1 MIELDIPGR
10 GVLRLQHL
18 VTDVNGTLA
27 VDGRLIDGVA
37 KGLLGLS
44 DRLQIHLLTAD
55 THGRQ
60 ELLDR
65 QLGLQAVRIPAG
77 GEAQAKGTYVRGLGA
92 DQVVALGQGA
102 NDAGMLHDAALGICV
117 LGPEGTAVEALMA
130 ADVVAPS
137 VLDALALLYQPLRL
151 VATLRR

>member
-27 VDGRLIDGVA
+27 VDGQLIDGVA
-37 KGLLGLS
+37 KSLLGLR

-60 ELLDR
+60 QSLDR
-65 QLGLQAVRIPAG
+65 QLGLQAVRIQTG
-77 GEAQAKGTYVRGLGA
+77 GESLAKAAFVRDLGA
-92 DQVVALGQGA
+92 DQVIALGQGA
-102 NDAGMLHDAALGICV
+102 NDVAMLRDAALGICV

-130 ADVVAPS
+130 ADVLAS
-137 VLDALALLYQPLRL
+137 NVLDALDLLYQPLRL

>member
-27 VDGRLIDGVA
+27 ADGRLIDGVA
-37 KGLLGLS
+37 KSLLGLR
-44 DRLQIHLLTAD
+44 DRLEIHLLTAD

-60 ELLDR
+60 DLLDH
-65 QLGLQAVRIPAG
+65 QLGLQAVRIRAG
-77 GEAQAKGTYVRGLGA
+77 GESPAKADFVRGLGA
-92 DQVVALGQGA
+92 DQVVVLGQGA
-102 NDAGMLHDAALGICV
+102 NDVAMLEDAALGICV

>member
-27 VDGRLIDGVA
+27 ADGRLIDGVA
-37 KGLLGLS
+37 KSLLGLR
-44 DRLQIHLLTAD
+44 DRLEIHLLTAD

-60 ELLDR
+60 DLLDR
-65 QLGLQAVRIPAG
+65 QLGLKAVRIQAG
-77 GEAQAKGTYVRGLGA
+77 GESPAKAAFVRGIGA
-92 DQVVALGQGA
+92 DQVVVLGQGA
-102 NDAGMLHDAALGICV
+102 NDVAMLQDAALGICV

-137 VLDALALLYQPLRL
+137 VLDALALLHQPLRL

>member
-1 MIELDIPGR
+1 MIELEIPGR

-27 VDGRLIDGVA
+27 VDGQLIEGVA
-37 KGLLGLS
+37 KSLLGLR

-60 ELLDR
+60 ESLDR

-77 GEAQAKGTYVRGLGA
+77 GESLAKAAFVRDLGA
-92 DQVVALGQGA
+92 DQVAALGQGA
-102 NDAGMLHDAALGICV
+102 NDVAMLHDAALGICV
-117 LGPEGTAVEALMA
+117 LGAEGTAVEALMA
-130 ADVVAPS
+130 ADVVAPN

>member
-27 VDGRLIDGVA
+27 VDGHLVEGVA
-37 KGLLGLS
+37 SSLLALG
-44 DRLQIHLLTAD
+44 DRLRIHLLTAD

-60 ELLDR
+60 ALLDQ

-77 GEAQAKGTYVRGLGA
+77 GESEAKGAYVRNLGA
-92 DQVVALGQGA
+92 EGVIALGQGA
-102 NDAGMLHDAALGICV
+102 NDVDMLREAALGICV

-130 ADVVAPS
+130 ANVVAPG
-137 VLDALALLYQPLRL
+137 VLDALELLRQPLRL

>member
-10 GVLRLQHL
+10 GVLRLQYL

-27 VDGRLIDGVA
+27 VDGQLIEGVA
-37 KGLLGLS
+37 KSLLGLR
-44 DRLQIHLLTAD
+44 DRLQIQLLTAD

-60 ELLDR
+60 ESLDR
-65 QLGLQAVRIPAG
+65 QLGLQAVRIQAG
-77 GEAQAKGTYVRGLGA
+77 GESLAKAAFVRALGA
-92 DQVVALGQGA
+92 DQVIALGQGA
-102 NDAGMLHDAALGICV
+102 NDVAMLHDAALGICV
-117 LGPEGTAVEALMA
+117 LGAEGTAVEALMA
-130 ADVVAPS
+130 ADVVAQN

>member
-27 VDGRLIDGVA
+27 ADGRLIDGVA
-37 KGLLGLS
+37 KSLLGLR
-44 DRLQIHLLTAD
+44 DRLEIHLLTAD

-60 ELLDR
+60 DLLDH
-65 QLGLQAVRIPAG
+65 QLGLQAVRIRAG
-77 GEAQAKGTYVRGLGA
+77 GESPAKADFVRVLGA
-92 DQVVALGQGA
+92 DQVVVLGQGA
-102 NDAGMLHDAALGICV
+102 NDVAMLEDAALGICV